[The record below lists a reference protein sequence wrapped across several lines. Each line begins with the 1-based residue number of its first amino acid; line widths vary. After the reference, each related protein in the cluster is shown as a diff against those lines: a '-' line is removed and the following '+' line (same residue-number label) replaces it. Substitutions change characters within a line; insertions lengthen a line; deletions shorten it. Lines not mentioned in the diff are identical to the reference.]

1 MTDPA
6 IQSGGRVALV
16 TGASSGFGL
25 AIANNLQAAGYRVY
39 GTSRRA
45 AAGANPFGVF
55 ELIAM
60 DVDDD
65 GSVEAG
71 VAAIVAREGRLD
83 VVVSNAGVGV
93 AGSLEDTTTAEAR
106 LQFETNFFGN
116 HRVCRAALPH
126 LRARDLAHVVVIGSL
141 AGIIGI
147 PFQGMYS
154 ASKFALEGYCES
166 LRIELRHTG
175 VRVAIVEPG
184 DFATGFTAARR
195 TIAARGPA
203 SAYHGAFERALK
215 VIETDEVTGADPA
228 GLAAAVRAVIETERP
243 ALRHPVGAAD
253 QITLAGAKASV
264 APDTLEGW
272 IAAHFEGA

>member
-6 IQSGGRVALV
+6 IQGGRVALV

-25 AIANNLQAAGYRVY
+25 AIANDLQAAGYRVY
-39 GTSRRA
+39 GASRRA
-45 AAGANPFGVF
+45 TGGANPSAAF

-65 GSVEAG
+65 ASVEAG

-83 VVVSNAGVGV
+83 VVVSNAGIGV
-93 AGSLEDTTTAEAR
+93 AGSLEDTTTAEAK

-126 LRARDLAHVVVIGSL
+126 LRARELAHIVVIGSL

-195 TIAARGPA
+195 TVAARGPA
-203 SAYHGAFERALK
+203 SPYHAAFERALQ
-215 VIETDEVTGADPA
+215 VIETDEITGADPA
-228 GLAAAVRAVIETERP
+228 DLAVAVRAVIETERP

-253 QITLAGAKASV
+253 QIALAGAKASV

-272 IAAHFEGA
+272 IAAHFEGS